1 MKKLCLIVL
10 IILMALG
17 SVSCADRPL
26 AESGKQITDNMGNTF
41 YLPENPKVIACYGS
55 FAHSWLLSGGTLAGV
70 SDDAVK
76 ERGLDIGNAQII
88 GSVKEPNLEL
98 IVSLQPDY
106 VILSSELTSHLA
118 LKSSLD
124 SMNIAYGY
132 FCADTFD
139 DYADMMRKFC
149 NITGRE
155 DLYKKNVTSV
165 KSDIEK
171 TLSSAPYNSGKTFLL
186 MRIFS
191 SGIKVKTDTQ
201 AANMLEDMGLKSITD
216 KNPSLLKDLSAEA
229 IIKENP
235 DYIFA
240 ITMGDEES
248 ALSYLSSVMK
258 KNPALKELNAVKSGN
273 FHILPKELFHYK
285 PNNRWN
291 DSYEY
296 LAKILQN

>member
-1 MKKLCLIVL
+1 MKKLFLFVL
-10 IILMALG
+10 ILLVLSG
-17 SVSCADRPL
+17 SASCDKHPL
-26 AESGKQITDNMGNTF
+26 NDKGKQITDDMGNTF
-41 YLPENPKVIACYGS
+41 YIPENPRVVACYGS
-55 FAHSWLLSGGTLAGV
+55 FAHSWLLSGGALAGA
-70 SDDAVK
+70 SDDTVK
-76 ERGLDIGNAQII
+76 ERGLDIGNAEII

-98 IVSLQPDY
+98 IVSLKPDY
-106 VILSSELTSHLA
+106 VILSSELTNHLA
-118 LKSSLD
+118 LKSSFD

-132 FCADTFD
+132 FSADTFE
-139 DYADMMRKFC
+139 DYAGMMRRFC

-155 DLYKKNVTSV
+155 DLYEKHVTAV

-171 TLSSAPYNSGKTFLL
+171 TLSGISKNSDKTFLL
-186 MRIFS
+186 IRVFS

-201 AANMLEDMGLKSITD
+201 AYNMLKDMGLNSITD

-229 IIKENP
+229 IIRENP

-248 ALSYLSSVMK
+248 AISYLKSVTEK
-258 KNPALKELNAVKSGN
+258 SPALKELNAVKNGN
-273 FHILPKELFHYK
+273 FHVLPKELFHYK

-296 LAKILQN
+296 LAELLQN

>member
-1 MKKLCLIVL
+1 MKKFCLFVL
-10 IILMALG
+10 IILMVLCSA
-17 SVSCADRPL
+17 SCAQRPL
-26 AESGKQITDNMGNTF
+26 NGSGKQITDNMGNTF
-41 YLPENPKVIACYGS
+41 YIPENPKVIACYGS
-55 FAHSWLLSGGTLAGV
+55 FAHSWLLSGGTLAGA
-70 SDDAVK
+70 SDDTVK
-76 ERGLDIGNAQII
+76 ERGLDIGNAEII

-98 IVSLQPDY
+98 IVSLNPDY
-106 VILSSELTSHLA
+106 VILSSELTNHLA
-118 LKSSLD
+118 LKSSFD

-132 FCADTFD
+132 FSVDTFE

-149 NITGRE
+149 NVTGRE
-155 DLYKKNVTSV
+155 DLYEKHVTDV

-171 TLSSAPYNSGKTFLL
+171 TLSDISENSGKTFLL
-186 MRIFS
+186 MRVFS

-201 AANMLEDMGLKSITD
+201 AYNMIEDMGLKSITD

-240 ITMGDEES
+240 ITMGEEGN
-248 ALSYLSSVMK
+248 ALSYLRSVTK
-258 KNPALKELNAVKSGN
+258 KSPALKELKAVKNGN